1 MVSSIRKEQAAKLG
15 AGERTLSIARVDLVR
30 SGAQRV
36 ALAATG
42 IVAAVYLLIAVGVV
56 LIVTHNLTSNVDT
69 TLSQWLTSMA
79 ADRQTVTRGFP
90 GPHGGPHIG
99 DAPVL
104 WWVWHP
110 DANFSDSS
118 TEAQSVKLPVPP
130 TSITSAQ
137 TLSVSGTPLRVEGG
151 RVGDDWA
158 VVAQSMSS
166 VDQARSN
173 LIQAELLI
181 GPVLLLVVFLGALAI
196 GRRVAAPIEQARR
209 RQMDFTANA
218 SHELR
223 TPLAVIQAQTSPALS
238 QPRDQEW
245 YLRAFTRVNQ
255 ESQRMRHLV
264 DDLLWLARFEAM
276 PRAGRT
282 EPVDVGV
289 MAQQAVERFA
299 AVAEARQQRL
309 SVRLTGDSHVIAA
322 SPEWL
327 DHLVGVLLDNACKYT
342 PEQGTVEVRV
352 AAEGNRIKLAVDDS
366 GPGIPVDQRG
376 QIFDRFR
383 RASDLPGGSG
393 LGLAIADAVVTAT
406 NGRWEGG
413 SSAGGRRRQQG
424 RDLAPVAGP
433 PSRHAR
439 GIVGNDPAARSP
451 RRLRPPL
458 GPPPEGEGVGRRA
471 SRFCK
476 VLPGT
481 INSWLR

>member
-1 MVSSIRKEQAAKLG
+1 MVSSNRKEQTAKLG
-15 AGERTLSIARVDLVR
+15 DGERTLSTARVDLAR

-42 IVAAVYLLIAVGVV
+42 IVAALYLLIAVAVV
-56 LIVTHNLTSNVDT
+56 LIVTHNLTSNIDG
-69 TLSQWLTSMA
+69 TLSQWLSSMA

-90 GPHGGPHIG
+90 GPHGGPRLG

-104 WWVWHP
+104 WWMWHP
-110 DANFSDSS
+110 DGNFSDSS

-130 TSITSAQ
+130 TSITNAQ
-137 TLSVSGTPLRVEGG
+137 TIDVSGTQLRVEGG
-151 RVGDDWA
+151 HVGDDWA
-158 VVAQSMSS
+158 VVGQSLSS

-181 GPVLLLVVFLGALAI
+181 GPVLLVIVFLGALAI
-196 GRRVAAPIEQARR
+196 GRRVASPIEQARR

-223 TPLAVIQAQTSPALS
+223 TPLAVIQAQTSLALS
-238 QPRDQEW
+238 QPRDQDW
-245 YLRAFTRVNQ
+245 YQRAFTRVNQ

-309 SVRLTGDSHVIAA
+309 SVRVSGDSHVIAA

-327 DHLVGVLLDNACKYT
+327 DHLVGVLIDNACKYT
-342 PEQGTVEVRV
+342 PEQGAIEVRV
-352 AAEGNRIKLAVDDS
+352 MAEGKSIRLAVDDS
-366 GPGIPVDQRG
+366 GPGIPADQRG

-383 RASDLPGGSG
+383 RASDVPGGSG
-393 LGLAIADAVVTAT
+393 LGLAIADAVVSAT
-406 NGRWEGG
+406 NGHWEVG
-413 SSAGGRRRQQG
+413 SSAAGGASMAVLWPRL
-424 RDLAPVAGP
+424 LA
-433 PSRHAR
+433 R
-439 GIVGNDPAARSP
+439 PATTRTSSETT
-451 RRLRPPL
+451 PPL
-458 GPPPEGEGVGRRA
+458 ARLDA
-471 SRFCK
+471 
-476 VLPGT
+476 
-481 INSWLR
+481 

>member
-1 MVSSIRKEQAAKLG
+1 
-15 AGERTLSIARVDLVR
+15 LSTARVDLVR

-42 IVAAVYLLIAVGVV
+42 IVAAIYLLIAVAVV
-56 LIVTHNLTSNVDT
+56 LIVTHNLTSNIDT
-69 TLSQWLTSMA
+69 TLSKWLSAMA
-79 ADRQTVTRGFP
+79 AQRGGPTRGYQ
-90 GPHGGPHIG
+90 GPPGGPRF

-104 WWVWHP
+104 WWTFHP
-110 DANFSDSS
+110 DGNYADSS
-118 TEAQSVKLPVPP
+118 VEAGNINLPTPYNRIQAP
-130 TSITSAQ
+130 QTIT
-137 TLSVSGTPLRVEGG
+137 VSGVDLRVMGG
-151 RVGDDWA
+151 LTSDDWT
-158 VVAQSMSS
+158 VVGQSLTS

-223 TPLAVIQAQTSPALS
+223 TPLAVIQAQTSLALS
-238 QPRDQEW
+238 QPRDQDW
-245 YLRAFTRVNQ
+245 YQRAFTRVNQ

-299 AVAEARQQRL
+299 AVAEAREQRL
-309 SVRLTGDSHVIAA
+309 SVRLSGDSHVIAA

-327 DHLVGVLLDNACKYT
+327 DHLVGVLIDNACKYT
-342 PEQGTVEVRV
+342 PEQGTIEVRV
-352 AAEGNRIKLAVDDS
+352 AAEGKSIKLAVDDS
-366 GPGIPVDQRG
+366 GPGIPADQRG

-393 LGLAIADAVVTAT
+393 LGLAIADAVVSAT
-406 NGRWEGG
+406 NGRWEVGT
-413 SSAGGRRRQQG
+413 SAAGGASMAVIWPRM
-424 RDLAPVAGP
+424 LA
-433 PSRHAR
+433 R
-439 GIVGNDPAARSP
+439 PAATRAASETT
-451 RRLRPPL
+451 PPL
-458 GPPPEGEGVGRRA
+458 ARLDA
-471 SRFCK
+471 
-476 VLPGT
+476 
-481 INSWLR
+481 